1 MHKNLEKKMAQTS
14 QALHIVLQHCMLP
27 NLGWYP
33 DACENHIRTLREEIL
48 THQTQIFQQDS
59 AQIHSNTSLQ
69 SETRSPYDFIAAD
82 EIEKNSSKYL
92 QLMLSLF
99 DHNDNNVDVL
109 MQPLPLYHVS

>member
-1 MHKNLEKKMAQTS
+1 MTQNS
-14 QALHIVLQHCMLP
+14 QALHIVLQNCMLP

-48 THQTQIFQQDS
+48 THQTQIFQQS
-59 AQIHSNTSLQ
+59 TAEIQSNTSLQ
-69 SETRSPYDFIAAD
+69 SEPRSPYEFIAAD

-99 DHNDNNVDVL
+99 DHNDNNVGAL
-109 MQPLPLYHVS
+109 MQSLPLYHVS